1 MLCSEPT
8 DIWGQDIDRKKKE
21 YKRSKADAENEETF
35 VPALLPRNGALQVVN
50 ACFVKIVFRALAH
63 ASRVLRSLRADVER
77 VLAKVRSQAFKR
89 ALEPPCPNVKFY
101 E

>member
-21 YKRSKADAENEETF
+21 YKRSKADADNEETF

-50 ACFVKIVFRALAH
+50 TCLVKLAFRALAH
-63 ASRVLRSLRADVER
+63 ASCMLRSIRADAER
-77 VLAKVRSQAFKR
+77 VADGGDCRSR
-89 ALEPPCPNVKFY
+89 SV
-101 E
+101 